1 MYKEGRNNI
10 LQLILTYFKWQFT
23 KQFRFLGLSLFAEK
37 ITMAINVCTTIFN
50 ISHLIEFVSCSNAY
64 NTACPTLREARK
76 HISSVFSLCLVFS
89 NEMLPIMGR
98 IHKTVGRK
106 SNYVLWLHLKILIQ
120 SRRLELFISL
130 WKSIFLC
137 YKFLRLETIRKLL
150 ISIFSWY
157 DPK

>member
-1 MYKEGRNNI
+1 MWYKNIIETFESLWAIVAIYKEGRNNI

-64 NTACPTLREARK
+64 NTACPGLREARK
-76 HISSVFSLCLVFS
+76 HKSCMFVLCLVFS

-130 WKSIFLC
+130 
-137 YKFLRLETIRKLL
+137 
-150 ISIFSWY
+150 
-157 DPK
+157 